1 MKQSFYKWM
10 KWNRSETITPM
21 TSSLYIDTEMNKK
34 DRKEREKEKKIDI
47 EKDPLPQTELF
58 YPLTSPIQNYEQ
70 RQSIRI
76 TSASTDTQI
85 HHIELPIE
93 SSPPLS
99 PIHITNTTESCLSLY
114 LNGMYKC
121 MYSQVQWC
129 ILTLCG
135 KYSV

>member
-34 DRKEREKEKKIDI
+34 D
-47 EKDPLPQTELF
+47 PLPQTELF
-58 YPLTSPIQNYEQ
+58 YPLTSPIQNYDQ

-76 TSASTDTQI
+76 ASASTDTQS
-85 HHIELPIE
+85 HHITIELPIE

>member
-10 KWNRSETITPM
+10 KWNRPETITPM
-21 TSSLYIDTEMNKK
+21 TSSLYIDTEIK
-34 DRKEREKEKKIDI
+34 EKEKEKEI
-47 EKDPLPQTELF
+47 EKDSLPQTELF

-70 RQSIRI
+70 RHSIRI
-76 TSASTDTQI
+76 IPYTDTQT
-85 HHIELPIE
+85 HHVELPIE

-99 PIHITNTTESCLSLY
+99 PIHITRTTESCLSLY

-121 MYSQVQWC
+121 MYSQLQWC
-129 ILTLCG
+129 SLVLFG

>member
-34 DRKEREKEKKIDI
+34 D
-47 EKDPLPQTELF
+47 PLPQTELF
-58 YPLTSPIQNYEQ
+58 YPLTSPIQNYDQ

-76 TSASTDTQI
+76 ASASTDTQS
-85 HHIELPIE
+85 HHITIELPIE
-93 SSPPLS
+93 SSPPVS